1 RTVKQ
6 YSWFDVEEK
15 VKVYT
20 EDPQLLAALEDDS
33 VEVHSKFTATGFDLW
48 ADAADGWRVI
58 LSIPTL
64 NAEIVPEGCKHK
76 VSRGKRVSVTLRK
89 KNLHRT
95 WYNLKSTS
103 D

>member
-1 RTVKQ
+1 MMRTVSVVSSQRTRSCWQRWKMTRLKFIVN
-6 YSWFDVEEK
+6 S
-15 VKVYT
+15 
-20 EDPQLLAALEDDS
+20 QLLDSTCKILLMQLPSAAPAFLR
-33 VEVHSKFTATGFDLW
+33 W

-64 NAEIVPEGCKHK
+64 NAEIVPEGCKHR

-95 WYNLKSTS
+95 W
-103 D
+103 